1 MANQS
6 PDNKD
11 DHVYRVIEK
20 LDTAIIKLV
29 DLSSDIKTILA
40 VHETRIDQTNDIV
53 DRQHVAIDAVHVRIG
68 TLRDDCAKAEADIRD
83 ELSRIQQWKWMILG
97 GAAVISSLI
106 SMGVHLPG
114 VSQ

>member
-40 VHETRIDQTNDIV
+40 VHEQRIDQTNDIV

-68 TLRDDCAKAEADIRD
+68 TLRDDCAKAETDIRD
-83 ELSRIQQWKWMILG
+83 ELSKIQQWKWMILG
-97 GAAVISSLI
+97 GAAVISSAI
-106 SMGVHLPG
+106 SMGLHLPG

>member
-11 DHVYRVIEK
+11 DHIYRVIEK

-40 VHETRIDQTNDIV
+40 VHETRIDQTNDMV
-53 DRQHVAIDAVHVRIG
+53 DRQHVQIDGVHQRIG
-68 TLRDDCAKAEADIRD
+68 ALRDDCSKAETEIRA
-83 ELSRIQQWKWMILG
+83 ELGKIQNWKWMILG
-97 GAAVISSLI
+97 GAAVISSAI

-114 VSQ
+114 ISP